1 VDWIWTGAH
10 TSMTM
15 LHDNV
20 GQCRTP
26 HRYHIG
32 PGRFVAQGPCLVQE
46 GGVVKAKPMPAR
58 SNRTRSVSVYVAS
71 RELYRSFWGSNT
83 PPFSNVLVAG
93 KVDRKRPNQNKSV
106 LIEYM
111 RVVARQQMSVES
123 RDDDT
128 LVVSAIHSWRT
139 FTRSNAG
146 SNVTRSDAALMASSV
161 TQSRKA
167 RQKNQ
172 VRNPDYQSQMPS
184 MTPAVAARH
193 FRVTLL
199 TAPASDHELARA
211 RFGSRHVDCK
221 KSTGRQVQS
230 RYRHPSC
237 CGLLCE
243 TTTRLSIRF
252 PD

>member
-128 LVVSAIHSWRT
+128 LVVSTIHSWRT

-146 SNVTRSDAALMASSV
+146 SNVTRSDAALMAY
-161 TQSRKA
+161 SRDSG
-167 RQKNQ
+167 
-172 VRNPDYQSQMPS
+172 PDFFVELFGTVSQMPS

-193 FRVTLL
+193 FRITTDSSCVR
-199 TAPASDHELARA
+199 PRA
-211 RFGSRHVDCK
+211 RSRAFWVSAC
-221 KSTGRQVQS
+221 
-230 RYRHPSC
+230 
-237 CGLLCE
+237 
-243 TTTRLSIRF
+243 
-252 PD
+252 